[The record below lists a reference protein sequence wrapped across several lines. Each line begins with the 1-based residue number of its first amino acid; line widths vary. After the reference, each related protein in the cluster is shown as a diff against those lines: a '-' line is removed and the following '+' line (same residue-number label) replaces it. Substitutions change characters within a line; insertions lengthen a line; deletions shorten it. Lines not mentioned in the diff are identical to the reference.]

1 MKEVRCLWP
10 PPPPP
15 PWPSSFKSLFLC
27 CNVLCSP
34 FNHLYCIRPDTKY
47 TTLDNA
53 VLPLPFLVFLQKGTS
68 FFPRKEKT
76 RKILS
81 IYHLPS
87 FCLQT
92 DSLLVY
98 WHYPLLSPYFFLAI
112 CFCCCYC
119 CFLKNA
125 VSFFFFGYKFIASH
139 HLMIISSHHLSH
151 NSCLPKPQQHL
162 HQRIWGWGIWCLVC
176 SPSLYWLPFF
186 FILIVSPLSPL
197 LVSCNLYSSFSSTI
211 FNLVFF
217 NLSILSFYC
226 AVKQEFLEDVT
237 ALVCSIQSH
246 LLKKIL
252 TFFL

>member
-1 MKEVRCLWP
+1 
-10 PPPPP
+10 
-15 PWPSSFKSLFLC
+15 
-27 CNVLCSP
+27 
-34 FNHLYCIRPDTKY
+34 
-47 TTLDNA
+47 
-53 VLPLPFLVFLQKGTS
+53 
-68 FFPRKEKT
+68 
-76 RKILS
+76 
-81 IYHLPS
+81 
-87 FCLQT
+87 
-92 DSLLVY
+92 
-98 WHYPLLSPYFFLAI
+98 
-112 CFCCCYC
+112 
-119 CFLKNA
+119 
-125 VSFFFFGYKFIASH
+125 
-139 HLMIISSHHLSH
+139 MIISSHHLSH

-186 FILIVSPLSPL
+186 FILIVSPISPL